1 MDQFYNNI
9 EAYVNGELEG
19 NALQEFES
27 ALTSDTA
34 LQQAVAQHRDMIAR
48 LGALRLRQTVK
59 KNMVRPSE
67 GGASFT
73 VSRRLLAAA
82 ASLVLVA
89 AAVYFWL
96 QTPAPDKSDIAG
108 PAPFPLDSPAVVEKP
123 VPPIPAPDTSRPDT
137 PSPAETLTK
146 DNAVL
151 IACAEAVQQMSEID
165 YTTMGADEKDPVIER
180 QLNNAIRLL
189 RDKKPAQ
196 AGAMLDAVL
205 KKNNALYREDAEWLY
220 ALSWLMRDPAKG
232 KNLLKNIEQDPAH
245 GYRSNAIGLLE
256 KIE

>member
-27 ALTSDTA
+27 AMTSDTA
-34 LQQAVAQHRDMIAR
+34 LQQAVAQHREMVAR

-59 KNMVRPSE
+59 KNLVRPSE
-67 GGASFT
+67 AGVSFT
-73 VSRRLLAAA
+73 ISRRLLAAA

-96 QTPAPDKSDIAG
+96 QTPKPDKPDIAG
-108 PAPFPLDSPAVVEKP
+108 PAPIVPDTSAVVET
-123 VPPIPAPDTSRPDT
+123 PPTPDSPPPGTAHPAL
-137 PSPAETLTK
+137 PAETLTK

-165 YTTMGADEKDPVIER
+165 YTTMGADEKDPVTER

-189 RDKKPAQ
+189 RDKKPAR
-196 AGAMLDAVL
+196 AGASLDAVL

-220 ALSWLMRDPAKG
+220 ALSWLMRDPEKG

>member
-1 MDQFYNNI
+1 MHSIYDNI
-9 EAYVNGELEG
+9 EAFINGELEG
-19 NALQEFES
+19 ATLQEFES
-27 ALTSDTA
+27 ALASDTA
-34 LQQAVAQHRDMIAR
+34 LQEAVARHRDMIAR

-96 QTPAPDKSDIAG
+96 QTPKPVKPDIAG
-108 PAPFPLDSPAVVEKP
+108 PAPVVPDTSAVVEM
-123 VPPIPAPDTSRPDT
+123 PPTPDSPPPGTARPA
-137 PSPAETLTK
+137 SPAETLTK

-196 AGAMLDAVL
+196 AGALLDAVL